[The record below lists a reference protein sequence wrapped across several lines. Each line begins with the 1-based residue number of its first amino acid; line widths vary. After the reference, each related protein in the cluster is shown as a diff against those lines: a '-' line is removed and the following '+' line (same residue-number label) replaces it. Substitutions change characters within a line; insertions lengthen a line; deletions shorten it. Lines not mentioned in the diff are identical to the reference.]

1 MSGQSMTNTCIS
13 SLWRN
18 FESMESLQIKRWVQT
33 FVKHMMHFLTWQT
46 QLGLLVPANTETPTQ
61 TPAFTD
67 GVQKLETWAQ
77 SSIHARTVN
86 PIQIRVDPNRC
97 NIHNLHWEFIS
108 WATLLSQSDTVS
120 ETHMLAGYAEMTK
133 IKTNPPKCEDKIW
146 HVRPGSQICLRGY
159 LYGLSWH
166 SLIWVMTDFIQKLFW
181 MM

>member
-1 MSGQSMTNTCIS
+1 MHQFSVEKLWVNGKSPNKEMSSDICQAYDAFPYLTNTTGTFS
-13 SLWRN
+13 S
-18 FESMESLQIKRWVQT
+18 
-33 FVKHMMHFLTWQT
+33 
-46 QLGLLVPANTETPTQ
+46 ANTETPTQ